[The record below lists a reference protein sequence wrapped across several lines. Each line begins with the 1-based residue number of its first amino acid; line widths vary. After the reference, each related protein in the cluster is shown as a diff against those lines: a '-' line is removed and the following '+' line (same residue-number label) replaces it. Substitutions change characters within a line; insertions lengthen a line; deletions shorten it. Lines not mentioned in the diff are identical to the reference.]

1 MAEYN
6 IGREIAILDEYISL
20 VEEKYVYFLNKHNID
35 WNDITNI
42 YVANYR
48 EILDIDDK
56 KFKLET
62 EEEICNVNARLK
74 DLSDFLQKPFVT
86 EKKKYSELD
95 PEKDYTDCKIQNDTE
110 FYRDLIVSVQGKIGR
125 YILEKRIEDT
135 NDPIYILDFK
145 LQKIKNDLIMGT
157 DKTLDDLNAIR
168 IKIDFIEEF
177 IDEVINKNG

>member
-1 MAEYN
+1 MAEFN

-20 VEEKYVYFLNKHNID
+20 VEEKYGYFLNKHNID

-86 EKKKYSELD
+86 EKKKYSELN
-95 PEKDYTDCKIQNDTE
+95 PEKDYTNCKIQNDTE

-145 LQKIKNDLIMGT
+145 LQKIKNDLIMET
-157 DKTLDDLNAIR
+157 DKTLGDLNAIR